1 MRTLLFHC
9 IREESGVKMDVMAM
23 TDVEFEE
30 YFKREWAE
38 ATEELRETLKA
49 REESSKDEQ

>member
-1 MRTLLFHC
+1 
-9 IREESGVKMDVMAM
+9 MDVMAM